1 MEFHVASDDGAAAE
15 LAAAE
20 KKADLL
26 RLEFGGEVR
35 FRGNR

>member
-1 MEFHVASDDGAAAE
+1 MEFHVVSGDGAAAE

-35 FRGNR
+35 FLGSR